1 MRARWKRLDAAITML
16 ESDPDEPNAN
26 YVVGLQCFQEQRW
39 NDGVR
44 HLARAA
50 NHAAVASVAAGD
62 LRGAV
67 GPASFIALA
76 EDWKRVAQS
85 SSELTPLLHRSLY
98 WMHRA
103 IPKKEGEERRALESE
118 VAAIRKELVR
128 WSSQPAIPTA
138 QTRQREPGKN
148 AASNVTMKAA
158 GQRIHTF
165 SAHPGGVHAIRFCDR
180 LKVFATCGEDGK
192 ILVWSIESRR
202 PIFTLES
209 HAGPVRDIAFS
220 PDGKLLAS
228 VGDDKTLQVWRLPKS
243 VTEPS
248 SDAALTRRD
257 QGAGRSEMAKPAI
270 FHGHTTGLRGVA
282 FSADGTTIATCA
294 DDRRVAFWSVKS
306 GVPIVRQQ
314 HQGIIYDIA
323 ASPTGALMATVGED
337 RFVRIWRGSVASP
350 PLVGHLG
357 KVLAVAIS
365 AKGLI
370 ASGGERNTIFLWDL
384 HKGAR
389 SVARSGQGHRG
400 IGVRQQERSPGVD
413 YAR

>member
-1 MRARWKRLDAAITML
+1 MLPQHTAVKRTIIPCLLLGVFSATVWVSVVNAEGTAKLAVPTQPALQQAQQQMRSSFAAKLRSARTLRQRSSLSQFLLDRAENEEQPALAYVLFQSSREQAVGSRNATLALKAIESCGTRFDVDGLEIAGEAISAILSSARTDEQRRDAIDSAVQLAQRASAHKRFEIAAGLTDRASELARRTRDPSRIKSADAARTVARTMRARWKRLDAAMTML

-165 SAHPGGVHAIRFCDR
+165 SAHPGGRRSLRNGQAGHISRTHDGLERRC
-180 LKVFATCGEDGK
+180 VF
-192 ILVWSIESRR
+192 R
-202 PIFTLES
+202 
-209 HAGPVRDIAFS
+209 
-220 PDGKLLAS
+220 
-228 VGDDKTLQVWRLPKS
+228 
-243 VTEPS
+243 
-248 SDAALTRRD
+248 
-257 QGAGRSEMAKPAI
+257 
-270 FHGHTTGLRGVA
+270 
-282 FSADGTTIATCA
+282 
-294 DDRRVAFWSVKS
+294 
-306 GVPIVRQQ
+306 
-314 HQGIIYDIA
+314 
-323 ASPTGALMATVGED
+323 
-337 RFVRIWRGSVASP
+337 
-350 PLVGHLG
+350 
-357 KVLAVAIS
+357 
-365 AKGLI
+365 
-370 ASGGERNTIFLWDL
+370 
-384 HKGAR
+384 
-389 SVARSGQGHRG
+389 
-400 IGVRQQERSPGVD
+400 
-413 YAR
+413 